1 MLPIWIIA
9 SYPEMQYD
17 SMPINLHALFNF
29 IVASDVFSSQY
40 QMTTS
45 WGPLSLSRTGREQI
59 SAENPVSANS
69 MGRLILQPTGDG
81 ESNMILMS
89 QAVVAT
95 MYLDKTNQWE
105 TVGLQKRDEALKHIS
120 TGKLL
125 LLIQVLDWGARFN

>member
-1 MLPIWIIA
+1 MA

-17 SMPINLHALFNF
+17 SMHINLHALFNF
-29 IVASDVFSSQY
+29 IFHVFPSKY

-69 MGRLILQPTGDG
+69 MGRLINQPAGEG

-89 QAVVAT
+89 QAVIAT
-95 MYLDKTNQWE
+95 MYVDKTNQWE
-105 TVGLQKRDEALKHIS
+105 TVGLQKRNEALKHIL
-120 TGKLL
+120 TGRLL
-125 LLIQVLDWGARFN
+125 LLIQVPDWGARFN